1 MRYLKNKLDKFENL
15 KDNFTVSDIDIDSIS
30 NVVNDLNNVDV
41 TELKNDIL
49 DITSMLLIFLDIKKI
64 YLVFYLFLKNK
75 LNEICD

>member
-1 MRYLKNKLDKFENL
+1 VRYLKNKLDKFENL

-41 TELKNDIL
+41 TELKNDIF
-49 DITSMLLIFLDIKKI
+49 DITSMIFIFLDIKNI
-64 YLVFYLFLKNK
+64 YLVLYLFLINK